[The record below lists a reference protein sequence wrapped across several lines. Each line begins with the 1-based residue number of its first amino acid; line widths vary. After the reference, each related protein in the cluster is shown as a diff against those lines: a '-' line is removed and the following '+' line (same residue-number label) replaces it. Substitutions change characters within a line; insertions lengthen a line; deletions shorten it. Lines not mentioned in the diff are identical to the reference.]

1 VKIYIG
7 NEGKKEALRLM
18 KSKGWGRVHLANNWR
33 YPEIGI
39 PWILDNGAFS
49 YWKNNLPF
57 DDKKFE
63 DALIKTELK
72 GLMPDFVIVPDIVT
86 KGYESLNFSL
96 KWLNRIPAAYDCYL
110 AVQDGML
117 PLVIEDHL
125 NLFDGVFVGGSL
137 DWKLKTTPAWVKM
150 AHRHGKPCHVGR
162 IGTFRRL
169 VWAKNLGVDSVD
181 SSTFAQNKGG
191 YARIDAAMNQTVLN
205 LEIE

>member
-1 VKIYIG
+1 
-7 NEGKKEALRLM
+7 
-18 KSKGWGRVHLANNWR
+18 VHLANNWR